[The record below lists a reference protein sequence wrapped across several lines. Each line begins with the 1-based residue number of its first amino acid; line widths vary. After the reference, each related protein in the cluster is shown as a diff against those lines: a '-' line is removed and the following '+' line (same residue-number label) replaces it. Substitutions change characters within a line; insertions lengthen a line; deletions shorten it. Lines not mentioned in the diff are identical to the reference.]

1 MCAVLAIVTEPEI
14 PLSNNPDDFSA
25 DLFKS
30 GIAIDVKLR
39 LILLKYLLTIIQPV
53 EQPVELSVITSIL
66 SFLRRTLVQT
76 DWQIYS

>member
-1 MCAVLAIVTEPEI
+1 MWAALAIVTEPEI

-39 LILLKYLLTIIQPV
+39 LILLKYLLTIIQQV
-53 EQPVELSVITSIL
+53 EQSVITSIL
-66 SFLRRTLVQT
+66 SFLRLTLVQT